1 MHLRPHRLH
10 RDAYGLPAGNTGTG
24 NSSIVDH
31 QKKFLHSRNDL
42 ALKTPSIDRP
52 FNEMPVVAF
61 SKMHRW
67 NAPFRCGIERDLGA
81 MQRVACINNCIEF
94 FHVT

>member
-42 ALKTPSIDRP
+42 ALKTPSIQTV
-52 FNEMPVVAF
+52 PV
-61 SKMHRW
+61 
-67 NAPFRCGIERDLGA
+67 L
-81 MQRVACINNCIEF
+81 
-94 FHVT
+94 